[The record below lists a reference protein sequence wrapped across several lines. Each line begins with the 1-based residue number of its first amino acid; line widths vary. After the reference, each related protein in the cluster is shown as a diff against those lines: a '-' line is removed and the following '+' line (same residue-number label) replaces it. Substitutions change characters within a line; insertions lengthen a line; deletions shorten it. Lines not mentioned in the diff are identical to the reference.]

1 MAQTR
6 AAIRYAKA
14 VLDLAKDQQSA
25 EVVNADMKSIA
36 NAVAGSTDLKDMLLS
51 AVVPSTIKKSALLA
65 VFTDINQ
72 LSVNLIDTLI
82 QNKRIN
88 VLGEVARKYTELFD
102 VSQGRQVATVTT
114 AVALSDELK
123 LKVLA
128 KVKELTGKD
137 AEIVSV
143 VDDSI
148 LGGFILRVGDIQYD
162 ASIANKLQKLKREF
176 TLN

>member
-14 VLDLAKDQQSA
+14 VLDLAKDQKSA

-36 NAVAGSTDLKDMLLS
+36 NAVAVSTDLKDMLLS

-65 VFTDINQ
+65 VFTNLSQ
-72 LSVNLIDTLI
+72 LSINLIDTLI
-82 QNKRIN
+82 QNKRISI
-88 VLGEVARKYTELFD
+88 LGEVAQKYNELFD
-102 VSQGRQVATVTT
+102 AGQGKEVATVTT
-114 AVALSDELK
+114 AVALTDDLK
-123 LKVLA
+123 AKVLA
-128 KVKELTGKD
+128 KVKELTGKE
-137 AEIVSV
+137 AEITSV
-143 VDDSI
+143 IDASI